1 MRSEQLQ
8 RFYSGLRIEVR
19 RYCVSSGFKW
29 SHDGGTEVT
38 TPIIVY
44 LQFIYERLKL
54 KFRIENLWVRKRVKQ
69 ECSVFSIIFNAYIQY
84 ALNRV
89 REDMYGETINMI
101 AFAHD
106 IAIVAE
112 S

>member
-1 MRSEQLQ
+1 M
-8 RFYSGLRIEVR
+8 
-19 RYCVSSGFKW
+19 
-29 SHDGGTEVT
+29 
-38 TPIIVY
+38 
-44 LQFIYERLKL
+44 
-54 KFRIENLWVRKRVKQ
+54 WVRKRVKQ
-69 ECSVFSIIFNAYIQY
+69 ECSLFSIIFNAYIQD

-89 REDMYGETINMI
+89 REDKYGETINMS